1 MRMYKPNLSFCDP
14 LPALP
19 VATIASNSAKTS
31 NVRATSALPAL
42 LGRYPAV
49 NAAAGG
55 TDCVRVVPSV
65 TAASG
70 IVPEMAALNILL
82 PSPTAMLLVPHRVS
96 PAVLV
101 QDRAPVAAQR
111 ADDMSINVNRF
122 T

>member
-19 VATIASNSAKTS
+19 VATIESNSAKTS

-49 NAAAGG
+49 DAAAGG
-55 TDCVRVVPSV
+55 GTDGVRVVPSA
-65 TAASG
+65 TA
-70 IVPEMAALNILL
+70 EMAALNLL

-96 PAVLV
+96 SAVLV

-111 ADDMSINVNRF
+111 ADDMSINRF
-122 T
+122 TNTA

>member
-14 LPALP
+14 LPVLP
-19 VATIASNSAKTS
+19 VATIESNSAKTS

-49 NAAAGG
+49 DAAAGG
-55 TDCVRVVPSV
+55 GTDGVRVVPSA

-70 IVPEMAALNILL
+70 IVLAMAALNILL

-111 ADDMSINVNRF
+111 ADDISINDDN
-122 T
+122 

>member
-49 NAAAGG
+49 DAAAGG
-55 TDCVRVVPSV
+55 GTDGVRVVPSV
-65 TAASG
+65 TAAS
-70 IVPEMAALNILL
+70 
-82 PSPTAMLLVPHRVS
+82 VPHRVS

-111 ADDMSINVNRF
+111 ADDMSINRF
-122 T
+122 IKTA

>member
-14 LPALP
+14 LPVLP
-19 VATIASNSAKTS
+19 VATIESNSAKTS

-49 NAAAGG
+49 DGAAGG
-55 TDCVRVVPSV
+55 GTDGVRVVPS
-65 TAASG
+65 A
-70 IVPEMAALNILL
+70 
-82 PSPTAMLLVPHRVS
+82 S

-111 ADDMSINVNRF
+111 ADDMSINVKRLLWD
-122 T
+122 